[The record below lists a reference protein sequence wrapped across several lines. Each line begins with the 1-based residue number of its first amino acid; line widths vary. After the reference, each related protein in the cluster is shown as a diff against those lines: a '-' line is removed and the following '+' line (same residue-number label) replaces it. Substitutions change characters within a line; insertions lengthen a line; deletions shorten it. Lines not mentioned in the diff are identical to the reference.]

1 MDDGNILKGLS
12 TCFYTVE
19 TDFLLTVENYDFSY
33 GITVENPFYW
43 KKSLKKNVHLW
54 RNEYERINEKY
65 DSCSHAHRLYDS
77 VSKKAR

>member
-33 GITVENPFYW
+33 GITVENPFCW
-43 KKSLKKNVHLW
+43 KKSLKKKRSPV
-54 RNEYERINEKY
+54 EK
-65 DSCSHAHRLYDS
+65 
-77 VSKKAR
+77 